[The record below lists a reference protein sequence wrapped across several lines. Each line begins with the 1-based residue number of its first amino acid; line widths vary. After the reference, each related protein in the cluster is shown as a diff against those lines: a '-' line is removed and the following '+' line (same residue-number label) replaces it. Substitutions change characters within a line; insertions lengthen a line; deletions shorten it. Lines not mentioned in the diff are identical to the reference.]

1 VPSRINIYDTSIE
14 FINARRTSG
23 FSPPAGRAIRYG
35 IKQGLNPQI
44 AAIFTRREYGV
55 NAPRGGLPMIL
66 RRSSQ
71 FTGKRA
77 EIYTANDEFK
87 LKIYGL

>member
-1 VPSRINIYDTSIE
+1 
-14 FINARRTSG
+14 
-23 FSPPAGRAIRYG
+23 
-35 IKQGLNPQI
+35 
-44 AAIFTRREYGV
+44 
-55 NAPRGGLPMIL
+55 MIL